1 MARPRNNETGI
12 NVSSSSAAPARRKAA
27 PRTRTSEKDAS
38 VSAAAGTA
46 QPVSTPDAGITALA
60 TAVDTATP
68 YSPSTEEISALAYS
82 YYVRRGFTEGN
93 AEEDWFRAEA
103 ELRQRAVA
111 AV

>member
-12 NVSSSSAAPARRKAA
+12 NVPSSSAAPARRKAA
-27 PRTRTSEKDAS
+27 PRTRTTEKAAS

-60 TAVDTATP
+60 SAVDAAT
-68 YSPSTEEISALAYS
+68 PSTEEISALAYS
-82 YYVRRGFTEGN
+82 YYVSRGFTEGN